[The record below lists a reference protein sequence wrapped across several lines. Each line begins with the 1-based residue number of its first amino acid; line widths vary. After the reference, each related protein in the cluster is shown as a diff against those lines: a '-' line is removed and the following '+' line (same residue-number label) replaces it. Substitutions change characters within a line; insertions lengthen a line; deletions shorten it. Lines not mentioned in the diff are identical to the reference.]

1 MRASRTIS
9 RRTVRIDR
17 ACSLFG
23 IVRPTKIILIRS
35 GNSLGDKGRLRAMSD
50 TLCGNVITLPFKAV
64 CAKDGS
70 RVAENSL
77 MTQLECR
84 YYRRGHKKF
93 TILIHCNLIVTRAI
107 SFCSGSV
114 RHCNSGGTS
123 PNHIKLLSDKA
134 RSLLVLSLS

>member
-1 MRASRTIS
+1 MINDSMSWYRILFLCSQVRACRTIS

-35 GNSLGDKGRLRAMSD
+35 GSSFGDKGRDRAMSD

-70 RVAENSL
+70 RVAQNSL

-84 YYRRGHKKF
+84 YYRR
-93 TILIHCNLIVTRAI
+93 
-107 SFCSGSV
+107 
-114 RHCNSGGTS
+114 RHNNFYNSDALQLDS
-123 PNHIKLLSDKA
+123 YQSNQLLFG
-134 RSLLVLSLS
+134 